1 MSSSVSRS
9 LLKRAY
15 STKRPELAEIFPK
28 RKFIN
33 RQLFDLD
40 SRLTFRKLYPVYE
53 SLYKSIDGQYETNE
67 TTKSSSPSS
76 SSGKIPSYVN
86 GTDLLIMKKALE
98 KYRVY
103 SSTINK
109 HLVALEN
116 QLVETAAE
124 FGNNDAIAL
133 LAFDTLTTTDL
144 SLLNEGDKEHASS
157 LIKGLYG
164 LKHPLTIKLLGDL
177 CLKHDDFTNAKK
189 YYLEYIQLEND
200 TVLSSEVYK
209 QLGTINFQQSNLHD
223 AKLYFLQSIK
233 YGPLDKTLEC
243 HYFLGEIFIATDQ
256 KLARFHLQLAASKS
270 FRQAFKSL
278 GFLELNY
285 FNNFVNAREW
295 FKMGLEVRDYECL
308 VGLFDTFY
316 KFGKFDEAVK
326 TLKSVSNVF
335 SEANGNSDV
344 LTTFLQSRNQ
354 EVKFLMNY
362 QKEAKETPKPSMTT
376 KQQAKTSLY

>member
-67 TTKSSSPSS
+67 TTKSSSPLSS
-76 SSGKIPSYVN
+76 PGKIPSYVN

-144 SLLNEGDKEHASS
+144 SLLNEGDKSM
-157 LIKGLYG
+157 
-164 LKHPLTIKLLGDL
+164 
-177 CLKHDDFTNAKK
+177 
-189 YYLEYIQLEND
+189 
-200 TVLSSEVYK
+200 
-209 QLGTINFQQSNLHD
+209 
-223 AKLYFLQSIK
+223 
-233 YGPLDKTLEC
+233 
-243 HYFLGEIFIATDQ
+243 
-256 KLARFHLQLAASKS
+256 
-270 FRQAFKSL
+270 RQ
-278 GFLELNY
+278 
-285 FNNFVNAREW
+285 VW
-295 FKMGLEVRDYECL
+295 
-308 VGLFDTFY
+308 
-316 KFGKFDEAVK
+316 
-326 TLKSVSNVF
+326 
-335 SEANGNSDV
+335 
-344 LTTFLQSRNQ
+344 
-354 EVKFLMNY
+354 
-362 QKEAKETPKPSMTT
+362 
-376 KQQAKTSLY
+376 